1 MDLLISLKYVNERRF
16 HFRNQRYNSKSPN
29 MTRLCEEWNVLDI
42 PSQFICNGTHCEI
55 HFKYSIFSVY

>member
-1 MDLLISLKYVNERRF
+1 MSTNAGFSFVIKDIIVEVN
-16 HFRNQRYNSKSPN
+16 S
-29 MTRLCEEWNVLDI
+29 EEWNVLDI

>member
-1 MDLLISLKYVNERRF
+1 
-16 HFRNQRYNSKSPN
+16 